1 MSKYHA
7 RYSNGDSNRRG
18 ARPKRAYLFR
28 CKGLPHRTR
37 VEIDEFGCKGQLKT
51 VPDRKYFGPSIMTK
65 KYTLCLPT
73 VPIKYMSYN
82 MHACMISLPDRSN
95 VPSEPNS

>member
-18 ARPKRAYLFR
+18 ARPKRAYLFVA

-51 VPDRKYFGPSIMTK
+51 VPDLKYFGPSIMTK
-65 KYTLCLPT
+65 KIHT
-73 VPIKYMSYN
+73 VPSKPSQLSICLTTC
-82 MHACMISLPDRSN
+82 MHA
-95 VPSEPNS
+95 